1 MMGMRGIGV
10 GRQGIG
16 VGNVVRIRRIL
27 MGMLGISVECRELGC
42 ECGEYI

>member
-10 GRQGIG
+10 G
-16 VGNVVRIRRIL
+16 NVVRIGGIL

-42 ECGEYI
+42 ECGEYS